1 MNNVFWSLILGL
13 VCILGI
19 ASLIGFL
26 LQQRAHG
33 LSPTVNN
40 LNERI
45 RTWWVLVAI
54 LSIAIGLGPRI
65 SVMLFGF
72 ASFLALREFISL
84 TPTRNSDHWT
94 LVLAF
99 FIIIPLQYIFLAM
112 KWYGMFSIFIP
123 VYVFFVLSAISAL
136 SGDTEDFLARSA
148 KVQWA
153 IMVTVYGASYAP
165 GLLMLDIPGY
175 DGQTPLLL
183 FFFLFVVQVSDVLQY
198 VCGKLF
204 GRTKIAPVVS
214 PSKTVEGL
222 IGGGLLAALC
232 GAGLHNITPFSGL
245 QAFFLSLVIV
255 AAGFL
260 GGLVLS
266 AVKRSL
272 GAKDWG
278 TIVAGHGGA
287 LDRLDSVCFAAPIFF
302 HLTRYWFCP

>member
-1 MNNVFWSLILGL
+1 MNDVFWSLILGL

-19 ASLIGFL
+19 ASLVGFL
-26 LQQRAHG
+26 LQQRAQG
-33 LSPTVNN
+33 LSPTINN
-40 LNERI
+40 LNARI
-45 RTWWVLVAI
+45 KTWWVIVGV
-54 LSIAIGLGPRI
+54 LSLAIGLGPR
-65 SVMLFGF
+65 VTVLLFGL
-72 ASFLALREFISL
+72 ASFMALREFISL
-84 TPTRNSDHWT
+84 TPTRASDHWT
-94 LVLAF
+94 LVLSF
-99 FIIIPLQYIFLAM
+99 FIIVPLQYIFLAM

-123 VYVFFVLSAISAL
+123 VYVFFALSAVSAL
-136 SGDTEDFLARSA
+136 GQDTEDFLARNA
-148 KVQWA
+148 KVQSA

-165 GLLMLDIPGY
+165 ALLTLDIPGY
-175 DGQTPLLL
+175 EGQTALLL
-183 FFFLFVVQVSDVLQY
+183 FFFLFVVQISDVLQY

-204 GRTKIAPVVS
+204 GRTKVSPVVS

-222 IGGGLLAALC
+222 VGGGLLAALC
-232 GAGLHNITPFSGL
+232 GTALHSITPFSGI

-278 TIVAGHGGA
+278 TVVTGHGGA

-302 HLTRYWFCP
+302 HLTRYFFCP